1 MDKDTLQIIIMIG
14 GFAITGIGVIAT
26 IITLVLRFPSRDEMN
41 NRFNDNRDEMNN
53 RFNDMNQRLID
64 MNQRL
69 IELREDVRNIYH
81 ILIQEKPNKP
91 NKEE

>member
-14 GFAITGIGVIAT
+14 GFAITVGGFIAT

-41 NRFNDNRDEMNN
+41 S
-53 RFNDMNQRLID
+53 RFNDMNQRF
-64 MNQRL
+64 
-69 IELREDVRNIYH
+69 IELREDIRELRDDVRNIYH
-81 ILIQEKPNKP
+81 VLIQEKPKKP

>member
-14 GFAITGIGVIAT
+14 GFAITVVGVIAT
-26 IITLVLRFPSRDEMN
+26 IITLVLRFPSRDG
-41 NRFNDNRDEMNN
+41 MNN

-81 ILIQEKPNKP
+81 ILIQEKPKKS

>member
-1 MDKDTLQIIIMIG
+1 MDKETLQIIIMIG
-14 GFAITGIGVIAT
+14 GFAITVVGVIAT
-26 IITLVLRFPSRDEMN
+26 IITLVLRFP
-41 NRFNDNRDEMNN
+41 NRDEMNN

-91 NKEE
+91 NKDE